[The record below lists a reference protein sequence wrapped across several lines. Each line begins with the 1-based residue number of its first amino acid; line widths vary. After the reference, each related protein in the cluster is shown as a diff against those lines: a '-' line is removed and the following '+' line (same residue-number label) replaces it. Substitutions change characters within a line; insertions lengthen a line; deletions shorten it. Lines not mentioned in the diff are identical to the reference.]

1 MNIRESIYKYFGE
14 IVIPESLL
22 SRDYPIIVHLSD
34 TPSSIYSALDRMLKK
49 LKPEYIVHTGDM
61 VDNIKLELY
70 PYKLDLFEKNVKKII
85 SICEF
90 NSSKNFFIA
99 AGNHDK
105 MEVIQKFTKN
115 KVIEKAE
122 FIEIEGIIISIGHKG
137 LEVRELEAAYH
148 MFGHDLLVP
157 TSKYHDKWYLNGI
170 EKINI
175 ININTGEVEFIDYPN
190 GTTES
195 RLNMHGF
202 GI

>member
-1 MNIRESIYKYFGE
+1 MDIKESIYRYFGE
-14 IVIPESLL
+14 IVIPKHLIE
-22 SRDYPIIVHLSD
+22 RDYPIIVHLSD
-34 TPSSIYSALDRMLKK
+34 TPSSIYRALDRMLKK

-70 PYKLDLFEKNVKKII
+70 PYKLDLFEQNVKKII

-90 NSSKNFFIA
+90 NSSRDFFIA
-99 AGNHDK
+99 AGNHDNITIIEK
-105 MEVIQKFTKN
+105 LTKN
-115 KVIEKAE
+115 KVISTAE
-122 FIEIEGIIISIGHKG
+122 YIEVEDIKIAIGHRG
-137 LEVRELEAAYH
+137 LDVRALECMYH

-157 TSKYHDKWYLNGI
+157 TSKYHEKWYLNGI

-175 ININTGEVEFIDYPN
+175 INIYTGEVEFIDYPR